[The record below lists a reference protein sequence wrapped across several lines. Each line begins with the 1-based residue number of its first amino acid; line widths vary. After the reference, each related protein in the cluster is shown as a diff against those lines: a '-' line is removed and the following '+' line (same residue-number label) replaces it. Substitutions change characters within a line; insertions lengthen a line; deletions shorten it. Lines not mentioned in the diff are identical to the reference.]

1 MILNLHVLYYLGHI
15 RGYYRKCLQNCKL
28 HKSFDTPN
36 GNVLT
41 LWLSLYHN
49 YSQIL
54 KSLRHIHVNIGSDRK
69 SKYALHAFKRVI
81 SVTLVGSPKRL

>member
-1 MILNLHVLYYLGHI
+1 MNGRIILNLHVLYYLGHI

-41 LWLSLYHN
+41 L
-49 YSQIL
+49 
-54 KSLRHIHVNIGSDRK
+54 
-69 SKYALHAFKRVI
+69 
-81 SVTLVGSPKRL
+81 